1 MADESVNSLRQQ
13 RPVLLIGV
21 GGTGKQVLLNLRRMF
36 FDQYGKATLP
46 HIGHIWI
53 DTDPSNLTLDG
64 EDMNFLLKEVDFDAT
79 ERVNTELRP
88 ADLQNYYEHKSD
100 HPHIFSWFDPSLE
113 KHGRIESGAGAIRCF
128 GKLAFFHYYKE
139 IMSRVREKYAQ
150 IRDAAHH
157 ATLMTDYGIQVD
169 ASKVETWLIFS
180 VAGGTGSGMF
190 LDLAFALKEADP
202 NARLQ
207 AMILLPSV
215 FSSDF
220 QHRIFGNSYAALME
234 LEHYNLAKTTG
245 GAHRFPVAWTREQY
259 ESNQH
264 LTGPVFD
271 TAYLV
276 GNKPRG
282 SGGTLALKDKNSLCE
297 MLAEA
302 LFIDHGGA
310 MQPLAAEWKS
320 KRSNFDDYLT
330 SIVKYQYTSGASGSA
345 NGEGDRSFTEEFSC
359 RYSSLGLSKLHIPVQ
374 RIATLVRH
382 QLAIDLIQHWLY
394 SKEIPNNFDDLVTRQ
409 YLPRLR
415 LAERGRDGHF
425 YRELVGV
432 GQGQTVEESLRQTFQ
447 AGRAGFLQGAAQP
460 DIGER
465 LQTWL
470 NEQILVRQLDIANP
484 DPSRWG
490 LLSRL
495 VSQQHNELLF
505 AKVSGELDGMVR
517 EILSSHAQ
525 RIPFAREVL
534 RRVAVLLDEQRRD
547 FEGLAE
553 RARTRAAGAMR
564 DIAERLGWL
573 ADCNGQ
579 RTRRTIIA
587 VVLDFAEERAVF
599 ELRAQ
604 VCAAGAKI
612 SERLADLIGRG
623 TLTRDAKGQE
633 LLVETGLLKQLADL
647 ERQLDRDLRAA
658 IAVRIDGLRRLQPSA
673 IYQNL
678 YEEHDFQDFYEMPD
692 GRRIDAGALVDLD
705 RRFFED
711 AEPGRPRSLWDMRQA
726 LQTEGNRRMIEELLG
741 FTRAVTRHLEDR
753 TVDVVER
760 LSRQTP
766 PDSPQYMA
774 TAQRLLD
781 YGQPWL
787 DNAAHFIND
796 TVSMRNVQEHIV
808 VALSKNTSTQIRNDF
823 QLTLRKKW
831 KDPLANAD
839 STPDRVYVSS
849 QRAAFPLMAIPDLDR
864 YRNASYFPHLQR
876 GFALHTDVNFEKFQ
890 DLLLKRQEEVDSYL
904 TALETLGAGI
914 LAGVVIGRMRSA
926 PGSRHG
932 VTEFFFADKRGF
944 FNETLPLGVFSLAVR
959 KLCSADGSEQG
970 NAIRA
975 ATAERLG
982 DLSDEELGYWIFLLY
997 YSARNNPVGHAGF
1010 AAVLNA
1016 MAREQE
1022 RANPGIESYIKRAG
1036 ETLIH
1041 WSEENPQGSGFRC
1054 LPLPKSVLV

>member
-1 MADESVNSLRQQ
+1 MADETVNSLRQQ

-64 EDMNFLLKEVDFDAT
+64 EDMNFLLKEVDFEAT

-113 KHGRIESGAGAIRCF
+113 KHGRIENGAGAIRCF

-202 NARLQ
+202 NVGLQ
-207 AMILLPSV
+207 AIMLLPSV

-264 LTGPVFD
+264 LDGPAFS

-297 MLAEA
+297 MLAET
-302 LFIDHGGA
+302 LFIRYGGA
-310 MQPLAAEWKS
+310 TQPLAAEGQS

-330 SIVKYQYTSGASGSA
+330 GIVKYQYTSVSG
-345 NGEGDRSFTEEFSC
+345 GDRSFTEEFSC

-382 QLAIDLIQHWLY
+382 QLAVDLVQHWLHF
-394 SKEIPNNFDDLVTRQ
+394 KEIPNNFDDLVTRQ

-415 LAERGRDGHF
+415 LGDRGRDGHF
-425 YRELVGV
+425 YRELIGV
-432 GQGQTVEESLRQTFQ
+432 GQGQTVEETLRQTFQ
-447 AGRAGFLQGAAQP
+447 TGRAAFLQGAAQP

-465 LQTWL
+465 LQSWL
-470 NEQILVRQLDIANP
+470 NSTILVQQLDIANP

-495 VSQQHNELLF
+495 VTQQHSDQLF
-505 AKVSGELDGMVR
+505 AKVSSELDSMVR
-517 EILSSHAQ
+517 EILSAHAQ

-547 FEGLAE
+547 FEELAE

-573 ADCNGQ
+573 ADCTGQ
-579 RTRRTIIA
+579 RTRRTIID

-604 VCAAGAKI
+604 VCTAGAKI

-633 LLVETGLLKQLADL
+633 QLIETGLLKQLADL
-647 ERQLDRDLRAA
+647 ERLLDRDLRAA
-658 IAVRIDGLRRLQPSA
+658 IAARVDGLRRLQSSA

-678 YEEHDFQDFYEMPD
+678 YEEHDFQDFYVMPD
-692 GRRIDAGALVDLD
+692 GRRIDGGALADLD

-711 AEPGRPRSLWDMRQA
+711 AEPGRPRSLWDMRQV
-726 LQTEGNRRMIEELLG
+726 LQTEGNRRTIEELLD
-741 FTRAVTRHLEDR
+741 FTRSVTRHLEDR

-760 LSRQTP
+760 LSRQSP
-766 PDSPQYMA
+766 PDSPQYIAMV
-774 TAQRLLD
+774 QRLLD

-787 DNAAHFIND
+787 DNATHFIND
-796 TVSMRNVQEHIV
+796 TVSMRNVQEKVI
-808 VALSKNTSTQIRNDF
+808 VALSKKTPTQIRTDF
-823 QLTLRKKW
+823 ERTLGKKW
-831 KDPLANAD
+831 KEPLAGAD

-849 QRAAFPLMAIPDLDR
+849 ELAAFPLMAIPDLDR

-914 LAGVVIGRMRSA
+914 LAGVVIGRMRNA

-959 KLCSADGSEQG
+959 KLCSADGFEQA

-982 DLSDEELGYWIFLLY
+982 DLTDEELGHWLFLLY

-1022 RANPGIESYIKRAG
+1022 MANPGIEPYIKRAG
-1036 ETLIH
+1036 ETLNH

-1054 LPLPKSVLV
+1054 LPVPKTVLV